1 MAIYLKDP
9 NFIIGLRHVLV
20 FATGIGVSQ
29 DETHYCYYY
38 YLAWPDITSTPVV
51 GGRGGLIFIKL
62 SS

>member
-38 YLAWPDITSTPVV
+38 YLAWPDIQSTPVV
-51 GGRGGLIFIKL
+51 GGREV
-62 SS
+62 